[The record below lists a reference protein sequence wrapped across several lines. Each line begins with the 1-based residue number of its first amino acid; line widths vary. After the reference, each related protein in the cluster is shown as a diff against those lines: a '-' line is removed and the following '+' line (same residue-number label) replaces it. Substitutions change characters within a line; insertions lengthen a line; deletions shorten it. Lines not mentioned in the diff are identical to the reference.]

1 MHYIP
6 SQDRFQIH
14 FQSMED
20 RIDKDNPVRFI
31 DAFINQLDFAKL
43 GFTVVAIKAEGSP
56 AFDPAIFLKL
66 YFYGYLNGLRSSPKL
81 EREAVF
87 FCLLIVAL
95 SVF

>member
-31 DAFINQLDFAKL
+31 MLLYTNQSL
-43 GFTVVAIKAEGSP
+43 P
-56 AFDPAIFLKL
+56 
-66 YFYGYLNGLRSSPKL
+66 NWGLP
-81 EREAVF
+81 
-87 FCLLIVAL
+87 LLP
-95 SVF
+95 SK